1 MQSIDSDI
9 EQLLQ
14 DVAGFTHDPLG
25 FVLYAFDWGKGEL
38 SRFAEGPDQWQRDFL
53 NSIGDRLKANELTA
67 QQAILEA
74 CASGHGVGKSAL
86 VAWLILWALAT
97 CEDTRGIV
105 TANTENQLKGK
116 TWAELAKWYRLCI
129 CKDWFTHTATALYS
143 SDPAHEKTW
152 RIDMVPWS
160 LNNTEAFAGLHNQGK
175 RILVVFDEGSAIP
188 DQIWEVTEG
197 ALTDSDTEIIW
208 VVFGNPTRNTGRLRE
223 CWGKFRTLWN
233 TRKVDSR
240 TVRITNKAQIQ
251 KWIDVYGE
259 DSDFIRV
266 RVKGEF
272 PRSGTFQ
279 FISLE
284 DVEKC
289 MGRKEDV
296 SPLLAKVM
304 GIDLARAGNCQNVFT
319 YRQGRKV
326 WPQVKFQEPDTTIT
340 VNRIVNAIQ
349 TEKPDAVFIDG
360 GGLGGPIID
369 AVKSLCNS
377 SERAKVFE
385 INGGIAATDDKRFH
399 NKRAEMWSLG
409 REFIQAGAELPEDQ
423 ELRDDLIGPEYFF
436 DAKQRVQ
443 LERKEDMLE
452 RGLASPDCGDSLMLT
467 FAQPVLKKR
476 PEAVPPRPVPVSG
489 WAM

>member
-1 MQSIDSDI
+1 VQKLDSDI
-9 EQLLQ
+9 EQLLE

-25 FVLYAFDWGKGEL
+25 FVLYAFEWGKGDL
-38 SRFAEGPDQWQRDFL
+38 SRFAEGPDDWQRDFL
-53 NSIGDRLKANELTA
+53 NSIGDQLKAGTLTA

-74 CASGHGVGKSAL
+74 VASGHGVGKSAL

-129 CKDWFTHTATALYS
+129 CKGWFTHTATALYS

-160 LNNTEAFAGLHNQGK
+160 INNTEAFAGLHNQGK

-208 VVFGNPTRNTGRLRE
+208 AVFGNPTRNTGRLRE
-223 CWGKFRTLWN
+223 CWGKFRNLWK

-240 TVRITNKAQIQ
+240 TVRITNKSQIQ

-266 RVKGEF
+266 RVKGDF
-272 PRSGTFQ
+272 PRAGTFQ

-289 MGRKEDV
+289 MAKKEEV

-304 GIDLARAGNCQNVFT
+304 GIDLARAGGCQNVFT

-326 WPQVKFQEPDTTIT
+326 YPQVKFQEPDTTIT
-340 VNRIVNAIQ
+340 VGRIVKAIQ
-349 TEKPDAVFIDG
+349 DENPDAVFIDG

-369 AVKSLCNS
+369 SVRALCNS
-377 SERAKVFE
+377 SDRKKIFE
-385 INGGIAATDDKRFH
+385 INGGIAALDDKRFH
-399 NKRAEMWSLG
+399 NKRAEMWGLA
-409 REFIQAGAELPEDQ
+409 REFLQAGAELPEDN

-443 LERKEDMLE
+443 LERKEDMMD
-452 RGLASPDCGDSLMLT
+452 RGLASPDCGDSLALT
-467 FAQPVLKKR
+467 FAQPVLKER
-476 PEAVPPRPVPVSG
+476 DDEEEAETISSG
-489 WAM
+489 WSA